1 MQWHHQ
7 PLKIGFKSH
16 DIVLFLQD
24 DKNVII
30 GAMAPECYTV
40 YVSEVKFLLHK
51 IKPVHHFTKTKQS
64 RNRYI
69 YSVCFSFLDG
79 SVFPLFSL
87 LDLYCTLEVDSYGY
101 FVSKAKTRVFR
112 DTTEPQWN
120 EVSHQD
126 MFSHCSILTLYNS
139 IHSVL
144 LFSIYV
150 NWKGVWDWVGGLPVS
165 ADPVLREMLW
175 QEHAQQGRQ
184 WDCGQDHG
192 KRASPGMKTASDRL
206 SYREA
211 SVFSWGYF
219 PAYDSF

>member
-1 MQWHHQ
+1 MT
-7 PLKIGFKSH
+7 PLTTENLLLYH
-16 DIVLFLQD
+16 DVVLLFLQD

-30 GAMAPECYTV
+30 GAMARQRYTV
-40 YVSEVKFLLHK
+40 YVSEVKFPLHK
-51 IKPVHHFTKTKQS
+51 IKQMHHVTKTKQL
-64 RNRYI
+64 RNWNI
-69 YSVCFSFLDG
+69 YSVRFSFLDG
-79 SVFPLFSL
+79 SVFPLSSL

-112 DTTEPQWN
+112 DTTEPHWN

-126 MFSHCSILTLYNS
+126 MFYYCSILTLYNC
-139 IHSVL
+139 IHSGL
-144 LFSIYV
+144 LFSICV
-150 NWKGVWDWVGGLPVS
+150 NWKGVWDWVGGLPVP
-165 ADPVLREMLW
+165 ADPVLREVLW

-206 SYREA
+206 SYREM
-211 SVFSWGYF
+211 SVFSWGHF